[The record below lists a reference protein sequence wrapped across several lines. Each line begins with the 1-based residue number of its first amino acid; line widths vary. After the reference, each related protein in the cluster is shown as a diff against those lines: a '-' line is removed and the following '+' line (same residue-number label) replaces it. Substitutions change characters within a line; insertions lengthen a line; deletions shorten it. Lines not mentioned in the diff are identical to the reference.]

1 MQISARNRVDGVVGD
16 MKKGKATTNLQLR
29 SDIGELTLV
38 MTSSSVEELRLEP
51 GDRATAM
58 FREVDVMLMKGD
70 GAISTKNRV
79 PGRILEIKK
88 GTVTVEI
95 PLDVGGGR
103 RIIAVVARTA
113 AEEMGL
119 TVGEKVTACIREG
132 DLVLAKDGRLS
143 IRNPIAASITGLRP
157 GTVTTELTLDTGNG
171 QLSALLARS
180 TADEMKLAVGQPV
193 KALLRER
200 DFLIMST
207 T

>member
-1 MQISARNRVDGVVGD
+1 MDISACNRVDGVVGD
-16 MKKGKATTNLQLR
+16 MKKGKATTNVVLR

-51 GDRATAM
+51 GDRATAL
-58 FREVDVMLMKGD
+58 FREVDVMLMKGE
-70 GAISTKNRV
+70 GSISTKNRV
-79 PGRILEIKK
+79 RGCILDIKK
-88 GTVTVEI
+88 GNVTAEI
-95 PLDVGGGR
+95 PLDVGAGR
-103 RIIAVVARTA
+103 RIVAVIARTA

-119 TVGEKVTACIREG
+119 SVGEEVIACVREG

-143 IRNPIAASITGLRP
+143 IRNPLAGKITGLRP

-171 QLSALLARS
+171 ELHALLARS
-180 TADEMKLAVGQPV
+180 IADEMKLGVGQQV

-200 DFLIMST
+200 DFIILST